1 MIVLFVLEKLQMI
14 ETLAKKITNKFIDSN
29 IIIYEEREIYNYCFE
44 TTIVTGISYIVL
56 TVLSILFKESLT
68 TLVFLLSFWIF
79 RKTCGGYH
87 ANNYVSCSLM
97 SLFSYLFLILVVKRI
112 IILFNVSYVLLIIGL
127 LIILALSPIQD
138 DNKPFTD
145 KQYKRFKIISKVL
158 ATIFILVFTILEL
171 SGKHDLLIN
180 KYYFSFCYGIDL
192 VALALLISKIERS
205 INHAKN

>member
-1 MIVLFVLEKLQMI
+1 MLHLSLILGAQVSAHQI
-14 ETLAKKITNKFIDSN
+14 SDN
-29 IIIYEEREIYNYCFE
+29 
-44 TTIVTGISYIVL
+44 ISYN
-56 TVLSILFKESLT
+56 
-68 TLVFLLSFWIF
+68 SFGF
-79 RKTCGGYH
+79 
-87 ANNYVSCSLM
+87 
-97 SLFSYLFLILVVKRI
+97 
-112 IILFNVSYVLLIIGL
+112 FNVSYVLLIIGL

-138 DNKPFTD
+138 NNKPFTD